1 MTRILNSVL
10 GSAFSVLS
18 RTKNA
23 ERRTALAAV
32 FTAACVA
39 FSVQPISA
47 DVKADERG
55 HVKFEGGLGRVVNI
69 FGGKAAREGVKSTVA
84 VKGDRRIT
92 TNDVNGQIVDLVEEK
107 IYELDVKK
115 KTYTVTTF
123 ADVRRRMEE
132 ARKKAEA
139 DAAKAQEKPADAPP
153 DQHAK
158 EMEVDFTVK
167 ETGQRKTING
177 FDTRQA
183 IMTIALREKGKTLEQ
198 AGGLVVTSDIWLAP
212 RIAAMQEVAEFELRY
227 AKALYGPMITGAS
240 PEEMAAALALYP
252 MLKDGLA
259 RMRDEAVKLDGTAI
273 LTTTTVEA
281 VKSEEQLAAEKKS
294 GEAESKPSVSGGVGG
309 LVGGLA
315 RRATQRNEAPKPR
328 ATFMTITNE
337 VLKVSTEVAA
347 ADVGIP
353 AGFRQTN

>member
-1 MTRILNSVL
+1 MTRLPTLAVAAACI
-10 GSAFSVLS
+10 AFS
-18 RTKNA
+18 A
-23 ERRTALAAV
+23 Q
-32 FTAACVA
+32 
-39 FSVQPISA
+39 SVSA

-84 VKGDRRIT
+84 VKGDRKISL
-92 TNDVNGQIVDLVEEK
+92 NDQNGQIVDLAAEK
-107 IYELDVKK
+107 IYELDVRR
-115 KTYTVTTF
+115 KTYKVTTF
-123 ADVRRRMEE
+123 AELRQRMEE
-132 ARKKAEA
+132 ARKKAAA
-139 DAAKAQEKPADAPP
+139 DAAKAQEGKPAEAPP
-153 DQHAK
+153 DPNAK
-158 EMEVDFTVK
+158 EVEVDFSVR

-177 FDTRQA
+177 FDTREA

-198 AGGLVVTSDIWLAP
+198 AGGLVVTSNLWLAP
-212 RIAAMQEVAEFELRY
+212 RIAAMQEVVDFEIRY

-259 RMRDEAVKLDGTAI
+259 RMREEAVKLDGTAI

-294 GEAESKPSVSGGVGG
+294 AEAESRPSTSGGVGG

-315 RRATQRNEAPKPR
+315 RRVTQKNEPPKAR
-328 ATFMTITNE
+328 ATFMTSTNE
-337 VLKVSTEVAA
+337 ILKVTTDVSA
-347 ADVGIP
+347 ADVDVP
-353 AGFRQTN
+353 AGFKESK

>member
-1 MTRILNSVL
+1 MFMTRVRIGAVL
-10 GSAFSVLS
+10 
-18 RTKNA
+18 
-23 ERRTALAAV
+23 
-32 FTAACVA
+32 TAAFLACA
-39 FSVQPISA
+39 AQSISA

-84 VKGDRRIT
+84 VKGERRIT

-115 KTYTVTTF
+115 KSYTVTTF

-139 DAAKAQEKPADAPP
+139 DAAKTQEKPAEAPP
-153 DQHAK
+153 DKNAK
-158 EMEVDFTVK
+158 EMEVDFAVK

-183 IMTIALREKGKTLEQ
+183 IMTIAFREKGKTLEQ

-281 VKSEEQLAAEKKS
+281 VKSEEQMAAEKKS

-309 LVGGLA
+309 LVGGFA
-315 RRATQRNEAPKPR
+315 RRAVQRNEAPKPR

-337 VLKVSTEVAA
+337 VLKVSTDVAA

>member
-1 MTRILNSVL
+1 
-10 GSAFSVLS
+10 
-18 RTKNA
+18 
-23 ERRTALAAV
+23 
-32 FTAACVA
+32 
-39 FSVQPISA
+39 
-47 DVKADERG
+47 
-55 HVKFEGGLGRVVNI
+55 
-69 FGGKAAREGVKSTVA
+69 
-84 VKGDRRIT
+84 
-92 TNDVNGQIVDLVEEK
+92 
-107 IYELDVKK
+107 
-115 KTYTVTTF
+115 
-123 ADVRRRMEE
+123 
-132 ARKKAEA
+132 
-139 DAAKAQEKPADAPP
+139 
-153 DQHAK
+153 
-158 EMEVDFTVK
+158 MEVDFDVK

-183 IMTIALREKGKTLEQ
+183 IMTIAFREKGKTLEQ

-259 RMRDEAVKLDGTAI
+259 RMRDESVKLDGTAI

-281 VKSEEQLAAEKKS
+281 VKSEEQMAAEKKS

-309 LVGGLA
+309 LVGGFA

-337 VLKVSTEVAA
+337 VLKVSTRVAA

-353 AGFRQTN
+353 AAVQGSKVGRTSGPTHVRTCVDAVLARSRWRWPSQDPRRREKTQGTASSRSSRHAVHNGPRSAARPPEFRIRDRTASAQAN